1 MRNLSLQSTSLVAL
15 TVFFLS
21 LPALA
26 EGPAL
31 AKAQPPEEETLP
43 SSRQTSQTLEQA
55 EAHPIESLLRSETVD
70 GQKIQSADKI
80 LSFYQA
86 RSFSPLWVEGD
97 EISKPALKVI
107 EQIRESW
114 VHGFNPENYHLSNLD
129 RLRGGALDEKTALVF
144 EVLMSDAVARFGH
157 DLTGMRL
164 SPAALKEDTSSWS
177 RGLSADQVL
186 SHVAG
191 EKDAAQQISKL
202 EPHDALYQILKEEL
216 RRLVTD
222 LTTHPENE
230 QTRLRYSG
238 LIHPKESHAII
249 PQLRSRLNLSGAE
262 SSLLYDEVLVKAV
275 EGFQSAN
282 GLKPDGVI
290 GQRTIAALNQG
301 RTDRL
306 VKVVANMERLR
317 WVGGPKPDRYIS
329 VNIPAMKLEAV
340 SQGQVVEEMPVIV
353 GKPSWPTARFVA
365 QVVGVRF
372 NPSWH
377 VPANIKAAEFLPA
390 LQKDPTVLARKN
402 IQLLRYTPD
411 GVEEISAEQVDWSTM
426 TQRDVRQL
434 GMVQEPGVRNPLGR
448 IRVLMPNKY
457 DIYLHDT
464 STPELFSRD
473 FRALSHGCIRLSE
486 PKKIANFVL
495 GKNQGWSEEKM
506 EKHLGHTRTV
516 EIKAESPFSVY
527 VLYNT
532 IWLDREGHLI
542 IGDDVYSL
550 DSKLVNALQSSG
562 KIKLPV
568 SLSKINSL

>member
-1 MRNLSLQSTSLVAL
+1 MRNLSLQSTSLLAL

-55 EAHPIESLLRSETVD
+55 EAHPIENLLRSETVD

-129 RLRGGALDEKTALVF
+129 RLRGAALDEKTALVF
-144 EVLMSDAVARFGH
+144 EVLMSDAVARFGR

-164 SPAALKEDTSSWS
+164 SPAVLKEDTSSWS

-191 EKDAAQQISKL
+191 EKDAAQQLLKL

-249 PQLRSRLNLSGAE
+249 PQLRRRLNLSGAE
-262 SSLLYDEVLVKAV
+262 SSLLYDEALVKAV

-301 RTDRL
+301 QTDRL

-329 VNIPAMKLEAV
+329 VNIPAMKLEAIN
-340 SQGQVVEEMPVIV
+340 QGQVVEEMPVIV